1 MNKVINIKD
10 KDILLDIEETDF
22 DHDEI
27 IAIRKQSASKLKW
40 VKENDLKFE
49 KTNRYDASDKL
60 LEDFGSNLMSSEEKT
75 RNVSI
80 ASTDSGGDPESRI
93 IKVNQ
98 PNIITYTICCFFQRR
113 K

>member
-40 VKENDLKFE
+40 VKENDL
-49 KTNRYDASDKL
+49 
-60 LEDFGSNLMSSEEKT
+60 
-75 RNVSI
+75 
-80 ASTDSGGDPESRI
+80 
-93 IKVNQ
+93 
-98 PNIITYTICCFFQRR
+98 
-113 K
+113 